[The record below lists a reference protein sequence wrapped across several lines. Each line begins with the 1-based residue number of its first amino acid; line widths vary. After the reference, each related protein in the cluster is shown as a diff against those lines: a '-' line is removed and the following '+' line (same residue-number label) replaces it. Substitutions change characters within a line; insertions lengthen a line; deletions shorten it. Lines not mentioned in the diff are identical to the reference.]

1 VYFSGVFYFLVYFS
15 FFQLSEDEA
24 VDILARKF
32 GVLLMYGAPFGAP
45 NYLRLSYANLLPEQ
59 VSSVVDKVKRGLE
72 YLQQLSKE
80 RCRELLGVTACDVRT
95 LSHL

>member
-1 VYFSGVFYFLVYFS
+1 MYYLLEYFS
-15 FFQLSEDEA
+15 FFQLSEEEA
-24 VDILARKF
+24 VDILARQF

-45 NYLRLSYANLLPEQ
+45 NFLRLSYANLLPEQ
-59 VSSVVDKVKRGLE
+59 VSSAVDKVKQGLE

-80 RCRELLGVTACDVRT
+80 RCREVLEVTACDVKT